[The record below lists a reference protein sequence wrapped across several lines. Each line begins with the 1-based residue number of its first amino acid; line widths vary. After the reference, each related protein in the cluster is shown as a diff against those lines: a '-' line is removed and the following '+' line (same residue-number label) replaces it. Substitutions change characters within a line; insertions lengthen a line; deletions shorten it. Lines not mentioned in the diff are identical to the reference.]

1 MKVCVFGVDMCLVPR
16 YFGPYSSVFQLGE
29 LKFAVNGSGKV
40 QWKTDTSIP
49 DSILSKI
56 VWAWVNL

>member
-1 MKVCVFGVDMCLVPR
+1 MKVCVYGVDMVLIPKS
-16 YFGPYSSVFQLGE
+16 FGHSSVFQLGE
-29 LKFAVNGSGKV
+29 LRFAVNGSGKV

-49 DSILSKI
+49 DSILSNI